1 MLHKLGLE
9 GLCEQCGEGIVS
21 PNIEAWE
28 LTESLLCDECAEAA
42 FEQMAEDIE

>member
-9 GLCEQCGEGIVS
+9 GLCEQCGEGVAS

-28 LTESLLCDECAEAA
+28 LTGDMLCDECAESA
-42 FEQMAEDIE
+42 FADIAEDDL

>member
-1 MLHKLGLE
+1 MIHKLGLE
-9 GLCEQCGEGIVS
+9 GLCERCDAGVAS

-28 LTESLLCDECAEAA
+28 LTEMLLCNECAEAA

>member
-1 MLHKLGLE
+1 MIHKLGLE
-9 GLCEQCGEGIVS
+9 GLCEQCGEGVAS

-28 LTESLLCDECAEAA
+28 LTEGLLCDECAESA